1 MRWKPPV
8 LKLAPGGFW
17 MDGKGWKP
25 QYGISPE
32 GVEMLGYLEALPREA
47 RREFLAEVA
56 KKCRSAGYLSLH
68 DDLRA
73 AVEKADDLAGE
84 ERPAKVI
91 PLFRKRGRI

>member
-1 MRWKPPV
+1 
-8 LKLAPGGFW
+8 

-32 GVEMLGYLEALPREA
+32 GVELLGYLEALPREA
-47 RREFLAEVA
+47 RLELLQEVA
-56 KKCRSAGYLSLH
+56 TKFRSAGYLSLH

-73 AVEKADDLAGE
+73 AVEKVDELPSE
-84 ERPAKVI
+84 TEPAKVI